1 MQINDKSGLLPY
13 AASGQRYDTMAYR
26 RCGTTGLKLPALS
39 LGLWHNFGFVD
50 RLANGRDILRTAF
63 DRGVVHW
70 DLANNYGPPYGS
82 AEQNFGT
89 LLKAD
94 FAAHRD
100 ELVIATK
107 AGFDMW
113 PGPYGVGG
121 SRKYLVA
128 SLDQSLTRMGL
139 DYVDIFYHHCPD
151 PETPVEESLGAVR
164 DIVRQGKALYAGIS
178 NYDPQRTARAIEFF
192 AEERVPFVLH
202 QVRFSMLERTPEEG
216 LLDVLDAGGV
226 GCIAFSP
233 LAQGLLTNR
242 YLDGVPDDSRAAR
255 PFTYLEKDVVER
267 RQKTLVALN
276 RIAEARGQ
284 SLAQMAL
291 AWLLT
296 RKAVCSVLIGASS
309 PAQLIDNL
317 GALDMPDF
325 DAETLS
331 AIDAALAGQ
340 D

>member
-13 AASGQRYDTMAYR
+13 TASSQRYDTMTYR
-26 RCGTTGLKLPALS
+26 RCGATGLKLPALS

-82 AEQNFGT
+82 AEQNFGL

-100 ELVIATK
+100 ELVISTK

-128 SLDQSLTRMGL
+128 SLDQSLARMGL

-151 PETPVEESLGAVR
+151 SETPVEESLGAVR

-178 NYDPQRTARAIEFF
+178 NYDPQLTARAIEFF
-192 AEERVPFVLH
+192 AVERVPFVLH
-202 QVRFSMLERTPEEG
+202 QVRFSLLERTPEEG

-233 LAQGLLTNR
+233 LAQGLLTDR
-242 YLDGVPDDSRAAR
+242 YLEGVPDDSRAAR
-255 PFTYLEKDVVER
+255 PYTYLEKDAVD
-267 RQKTLVALN
+267 RQQRKLVALN
-276 RIAEARGQ
+276 RM
-284 SLAQMAL
+284 LA
-291 AWLLT
+291 
-296 RKAVCSVLIGASS
+296 I
-309 PAQLIDNL
+309 P
-317 GALDMPDF
+317 
-325 DAETLS
+325 
-331 AIDAALAGQ
+331 
-340 D
+340 